1 MMMEEIIY
9 CKAFPVCFGIA
20 DYSFVLIILHNSLTS
35 TTSQL
40 KSKCSSDMREMCT
53 VLYYYCTCKKYASC
67 IFSLMESIGAFW
79 YCQS

>member
-1 MMMEEIIY
+1 MMEETIY

-20 DYSFVLIILHNSLTS
+20 DYSFVLIIWHNSLTS
-35 TTSQL
+35 TISKL

-53 VLYYYCTCKKYASC
+53 GLHYNCTCKKYVSS
-67 IFSLMESIGAFW
+67 IFSPMESIGAFW